1 MQPLTAED
9 RRRRNRQQARRAILE
24 ATEALML
31 GGGGDDFSIRRVAT
45 RCGYSA
51 PTIYHYFGDKDGLI
65 DALLEERFGE
75 LARLVQ
81 ERKSGADPA
90 EDLREVARIYVE
102 FGVRNPTFYRL
113 LMNARGGT
121 QRRVAAA
128 EEAQSTVQRLLG
140 SLATDGRLLTRDL
153 ETAQRATLGLL
164 VGLIAL
170 QIQSPEDACSE
181 DVNRAA
187 IELLLRG
194 IISDPA
200 RSQNVRANP

>member
-1 MQPLTAED
+1 MEPLTAKD

-24 ATEALML
+24 ATEALTL
-31 GGGGDDFSIRRVAT
+31 EDGGDDFSIRRVAA

-65 DALLEERFGE
+65 DALLEEHFGE

-81 ERKSGADPA
+81 ERKCGADPA
-90 EDLREVARIYVE
+90 EELREVARLYVE

-113 LMNARGGT
+113 LMNARHGT
-121 QRRVAAA
+121 QRRVATA
-128 EEAQSTVQRLLG
+128 EEAQSTVQTLLS
-140 SLATDGRLLTRDL
+140 SLAADGRLLTQDV
-153 ETAQRATLGLL
+153 ETAQQATLGLL

-170 QIQSPEDACSE
+170 QIQRPDSACSE

-194 IISDPA
+194 MLSDTAHSPSA
-200 RSQNVRANP
+200 RA